1 MLRVTIE
8 LVPFGDERYAKP
20 IAELF
25 IANTGGGNNEVANY
39 EMVGCHKNP
48 DSGGEIL
55 SSKVYNFSRDAGA
68 VQLLGQILKRM
79 KTGEPEI
86 RTKLTD
92 NLRKRVKM
100 LR

>member
-39 EMVGCHKNP
+39 EMVGYHKSP
-48 DSGGEIL
+48 DRGEIL
-55 SSKVYNFSRDAGA
+55 TAKVYNFSRDAGA
-68 VQLLGQILKRM
+68 IQLLGQILKRM

>member
-1 MLRVTIE
+1 MLRVTVE
-8 LVPFGDERYAKP
+8 LVPFGDERYTKP

-39 EMVGCHKNP
+39 EMVGYHKSP
-48 DSGGEIL
+48 DGGEIL
-55 SSKVYNFSRDAGA
+55 SSRVYNFSRDAGA
-68 VQLLGQILKRM
+68 VQLLGQILKRV
-79 KTGEPEI
+79 KTGEPEKK
-86 RTKLTD
+86 TTLTD

>member
-1 MLRVTIE
+1 MLRVIIE

-25 IANTGGGNNEVANY
+25 IANTGGGNYEVANY
-39 EMVGCHKNP
+39 EMVGYYKHP
-48 DSGGEIL
+48 DTGGQIV

-68 VQLLGQILKRM
+68 VQLLGQILKRV
-79 KTGEPEI
+79 KTGEPEM